1 MKNDDFEKQLQKQTL
16 RPVPEHWRNQ
26 ILHTARAAEV
36 TASARS
42 KDTLKREVERGW
54 LHRLLWPCPQA
65 WGALAAVW
73 VVVFI
78 LNFMGAENKPV
89 VASVQVPAREILVA
103 LKQQQQLRTELLS
116 SSEKP
121 VAEPPKWSAPSTRI
135 DPQFQLIAV

>member
-1 MKNDDFEKQLQKQTL
+1 MNTDDFEKQLQQQPM
-16 RPVPEHWRNQ
+16 RPVPEHWRAQ
-26 ILHTARAAEV
+26 ILQRARNAGV
-36 TASARS
+36 QASTCS
-42 KDTLKREVERGW
+42 EDTLNRELQHGW
-54 LHRLLWPCPQA
+54 IHRLLWPCPQA

-78 LNFMGAENKPV
+78 LNFMGAESKPV
-89 VASVQVPAREILVA
+89 VASVQMPAREILVA

-135 DPQFQLIAV
+135 DPRVQLIAV